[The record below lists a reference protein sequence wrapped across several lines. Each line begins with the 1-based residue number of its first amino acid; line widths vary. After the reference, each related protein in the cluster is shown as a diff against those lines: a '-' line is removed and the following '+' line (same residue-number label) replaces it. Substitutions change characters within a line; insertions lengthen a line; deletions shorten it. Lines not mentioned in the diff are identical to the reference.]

1 MTLLRH
7 HFYNV
12 CFNILGKKNNE
23 NQTKTKAEC
32 RKTAEGE
39 CTECTSKLKSVTLLH
54 FIVNKYLGVLKGISA
69 ALVKYCHF
77 NSEIIYGTGAFKF
90 VTPLL

>member
-12 CFNILGKKNNE
+12 CFNILEKKKKTTNE
-23 NQTKTKAEC
+23 NQIKNKTEC

-39 CTECTSKLKSVTLLH
+39 LY
-54 FIVNKYLGVLKGISA
+54 I
-69 ALVKYCHF
+69 
-77 NSEIIYGTGAFKF
+77 
-90 VTPLL
+90 